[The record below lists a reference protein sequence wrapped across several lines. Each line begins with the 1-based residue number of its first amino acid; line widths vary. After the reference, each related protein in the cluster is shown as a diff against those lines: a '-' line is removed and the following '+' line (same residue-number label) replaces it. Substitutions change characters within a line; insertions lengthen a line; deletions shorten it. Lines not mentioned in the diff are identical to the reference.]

1 MCPTVLSRDRLNP
14 EFERTYSEY
23 RGLMLALA
31 NRILQ
36 DPALAEDAVSE
47 SMVKV
52 LEHWDCL
59 DEPVS
64 PRTRRFVA
72 MVTERTALDLLRRQK
87 RAQIL
92 PLEALPE
99 QGSPGP
105 DPDLRLAV
113 REALDRLPEEQRT
126 AVLLALTCG
135 LTARQVSETLGCSPA
150 KAEKL
155 ISRGKE
161 KLRKQLREVE

>member
-14 EFERTYSEY
+14 DFERTYSEY

-72 MVTERTALDLLRRQK
+72 VVTERTALDLLRRQ
-87 RAQIL
+87 RRTQIL

-113 REALDRLPEEQRT
+113 REALEEGEPVPGLDVVISVPEGAALAAKTFNPRLGIVGCRRSS
-126 AVLLALTCG
+126 
-135 LTARQVSETLGCSPA
+135 ARRCCWL
-150 KAEKL
+150 
-155 ISRGKE
+155 
-161 KLRKQLREVE
+161 